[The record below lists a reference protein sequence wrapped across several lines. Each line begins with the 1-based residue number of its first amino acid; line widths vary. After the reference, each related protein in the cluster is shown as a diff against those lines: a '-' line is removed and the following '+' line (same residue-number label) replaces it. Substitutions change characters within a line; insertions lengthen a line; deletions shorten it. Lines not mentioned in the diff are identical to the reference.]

1 MKINMK
7 KTVKDFIYTHQIIYI
22 MVNGKI
28 IKCQDMVYIF
38 LQMDNIIK
46 DKLIKVKKMDLEL
59 FIIKIKVNIKVI
71 GKMIKK

>member
-1 MKINMK
+1 
-7 KTVKDFIYTHQIIYI
+7 